1 MIPWKKLDAVATA
14 WGELQL
20 RQRGEREFLIT
31 IAGRVLMTSAER
43 TSELAVAQLACEAL
57 AGRKAPRVLIGG
69 LGMGYTLRAALDAL
83 PATAKV
89 TQVELTPQVAHWC
102 RGPLAPLT
110 GGALADPRV
119 SVAIA
124 DVADVVARARPGSY
138 DAIIFD
144 LYEGPHGQGQRAAD
158 RDPFYGRIA
167 LAQQHAALSPGGVL
181 SIWSEEG
188 NLAYKKRMIEAGFDA
203 RVIHP
208 GGSRAYVVYLGRK
221 SAELG
226 REAGPERER
235 PGAGPPG
242 RGAGRAGRE
251 GPKGPKA
258 PKARDQR
265 PGTGRAP
272 RRGGGGAP
280 RR

>member
-1 MIPWKKLDAVATA
+1 MIPWKKLEAVATS

-89 TQVELTPQVAHWC
+89 TMVELTPQVAQWC

-110 GGALADPRV
+110 DGALADRRV
-119 SVAIA
+119 SVVIA
-124 DVADVVARARPGSY
+124 DVARVIEQARPGSY
-138 DAIIFD
+138 DAIILD
-144 LYEGPHGQGQRAAD
+144 LYEGPHSQGQRAAD

-167 LAQQHAALSPGGVL
+167 LAQQHAALAEGGVL
-181 SIWSEEG
+181 SVWSEEG
-188 NLAYKKRMIEAGFDA
+188 NLAYKKRLLEAGFDA
-203 RVIHP
+203 KVHHP
-208 GGSRAYVVYLGRK
+208 GGSRAYVVYLARRDGERPVP
-221 SAELG
+221 G
-226 REAGPERER
+226 REA
-235 PGAGPPG
+235 PG
-242 RGAGRAGRE
+242 RGAGAGRDARGARE
-251 GPKGPKA
+251 VRGAGA
-258 PKARDQR
+258 ARGGGAARDAR
-265 PGTGRAP
+265 GGDSKRAP
-272 RRGGGGAP
+272 RTK